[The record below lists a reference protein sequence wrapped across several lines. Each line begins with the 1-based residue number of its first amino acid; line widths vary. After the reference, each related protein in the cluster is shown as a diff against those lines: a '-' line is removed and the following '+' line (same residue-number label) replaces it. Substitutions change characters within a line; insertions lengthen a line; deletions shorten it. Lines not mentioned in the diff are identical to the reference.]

1 MIPSSIGWSVRGGGA
16 ALEGARA
23 PGEGVMRGIGR
34 MALSLLTALPAVAWA
49 FDTPPPKTGLV
60 QRPAGGGQAQDPALD
75 GISGAYAFR
84 THCATCHGADG
95 KGEGPLADSLR
106 FHPADLTLI
115 AKRHGGSFPT
125 ETVARIVDGRQ
136 PLKGHG
142 APDMPIWGD
151 AFKDGDTGYDDK
163 RVKEKIHSIVEYL
176 KTLQVK

>member
-1 MIPSSIGWSVRGGGA
+1 
-16 ALEGARA
+16 
-23 PGEGVMRGIGR
+23 MRGIGW
-34 MALSLLTALPAVAWA
+34 MALSLLAALAAGARA
-49 FDTPPPKTGLV
+49 FDMPTQEAGLA
-60 QRPAGGGQAQDPALD
+60 QLPAGGGQAQDPALD

-84 THCATCHGADG
+84 THCASCHGADG

-125 ETVARIVDGRQ
+125 ETVVRIVDGRQ

-151 AFKDGDTGYDDK
+151 AFKNADTGYDDK

-176 KTLQVK
+176 KTLQAK

>member
-1 MIPSSIGWSVRGGGA
+1 
-16 ALEGARA
+16 
-23 PGEGVMRGIGR
+23 MRGIGW
-34 MALSLLTALPAVAWA
+34 MALSLLAALAAGALA
-49 FDTPPPKTGLV
+49 FDKPTPGAGLV
-60 QRPAGGGQAQDPALD
+60 QRPAGGQAQDPALD

-84 THCATCHGADG
+84 THCASCHGADG

-125 ETVARIVDGRQ
+125 ETVVRIVDGRQ

-151 AFKDGDTGYDDK
+151 AFKNADTGYDDK

>member
-1 MIPSSIGWSVRGGGA
+1 
-16 ALEGARA
+16 
-23 PGEGVMRGIGR
+23 
-34 MALSLLTALPAVAWA
+34 MALSLLAALPAGARA
-49 FDTPPPKTGLV
+49 FDTPPPKTGPE
-60 QRPAGGGQAQDPALD
+60 QRPAGGQAQDPALD

-125 ETVARIVDGRQ
+125 ETVVRIVDGRL

-151 AFKDGDTGYDDK
+151 AFKNADTGYDEK
-163 RVKEKIHSIVEYL
+163 QVREKIHAIVEYL
-176 KTLQVK
+176 KTLQAK